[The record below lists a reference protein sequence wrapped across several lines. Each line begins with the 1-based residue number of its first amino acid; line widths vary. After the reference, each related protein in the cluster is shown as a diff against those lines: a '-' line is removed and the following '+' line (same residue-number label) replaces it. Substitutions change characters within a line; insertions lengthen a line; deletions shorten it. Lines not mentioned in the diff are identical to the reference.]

1 MKTNALPM
9 RRLKRGAPE
18 EQLGPGESLE
28 LRKGRTKRFRLVR
41 VDQAQTDFLD
51 TVSAVLQAVP
61 APRTGRRVNLARV
74 LAEERE

>member
-1 MKTNALPM
+1 M
-9 RRLKRGAPE
+9 RRFKRGAPE
-18 EQLGPGESLE
+18 ESLAPGESLE

-41 VDQAQTDFLD
+41 VDQAQPDFLD
-51 TVSAVLQAVP
+51 TVRAVLLAVT